1 MLLATVVPFDGPSV
15 RLAPVA
21 LIWLPLPLAWSPIC
35 AADVAVA
42 IAVAARGLPPK
53 PIVAPAWAR
62 APIVVAA
69 AARCAPL
76 PR

>member
-21 LIWLPLPLAWSPIC
+21 LIWLPLAWSPIC

-42 IAVAARGLPPK
+42 IAVAARGLPSK